1 MKTKNQSND
10 LPQVSESDIH
20 TKLRKKEA
28 ILLRLT
34 VQDKATI
41 TLAAQSLHLT
51 ATEFLTKSALLIA
64 SKISK
69 TS

>member
-10 LPQVSESDIH
+10 LPQVSVSDIQ